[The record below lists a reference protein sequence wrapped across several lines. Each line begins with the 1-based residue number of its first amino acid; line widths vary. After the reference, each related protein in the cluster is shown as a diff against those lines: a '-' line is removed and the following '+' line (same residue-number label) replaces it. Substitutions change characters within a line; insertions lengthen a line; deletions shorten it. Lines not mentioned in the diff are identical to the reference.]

1 MHVCAVRK
9 SGQGVA
15 HQLLKALEVDAIA
28 HGCPGLLLET
38 GPSQPEAISFYE
50 KHGFQR
56 RKSFGDYPEHPL
68 SIFMGKKL

>member
-1 MHVCAVRK
+1 MGKIVTSSTNGWWTFELKCMYVRSESRGRVCR
-9 SGQGVA
+9 
-15 HQLLKALEVDAIA
+15 HQLLKALEVDAIV

-56 RKSFGDYPEHPL
+56 
-68 SIFMGKKL
+68 